1 MEWYPVELYNL
12 ILSAYSQANPAPI
25 FVFHDQCWSG
35 SYFGKTLLILQF
47 ASCEGHNPWPVF
59 YYLKMCQR
67 RYYLFFV
74 LLFFIRELKTTSSY
88 RILNMNRGYKLC
100 SCALYNNLPHE
111 TYLRRYVL
119 TSERKRVTKYSG
131 AIKLSRS
138 NLRFFF
144 FFAKLR
150 VAINMPVQT
159 YGKNWERY
167 WKTKNK

>member
-1 MEWYPVELYNL
+1 MELYNL
-12 ILSAYSQANPAPI
+12 ILSAYSQANPASI

-74 LLFFIRELKTTSSY
+74 LLFFIRELKTTS

-131 AIKLSRS
+131 GIKLSRS

-159 YGKNWERY
+159 YGKN
-167 WKTKNK
+167 